1 MRFSALLRKELRE
14 SLPWMILAA
23 IIFLAIGGFVL
34 RAQAYHGRPN
44 WSYSGLSPGTA
55 VDSYQLTH
63 YYSPLAMI
71 GSLLLTTSIGLGL
84 VLAVRHFWIPHF
96 TRTWP
101 FLLHRSASR
110 QMILGAKLTAATVA
124 FVVSLGSVWIG
135 LYWYACR
142 PELFMIPPSVRI
154 FIEGWLFIM
163 FGLVAYLVAALVDLS
178 TARWY
183 TTKIFGLAFAT
194 VVIVASISQWR
205 LIWAFVVIII
215 GAVILLSQ
223 IIHTF
228 LNREF

>member
-1 MRFSALLRKELRE
+1 MRFLALLRKELRE
-14 SLPWMILAA
+14 SLPWMLLAA
-23 IIFLAIGGFVL
+23 IILLGIGGFGL
-34 RAQAYHGRPN
+34 RQSIIFGWQH
-44 WSYSGLSPGTA
+44 WSYRDFSPGTV
-55 VDSYQLTH
+55 VDTYQLTRF
-63 YYSPLAMI
+63 SPLRMT
-71 GSLLLTTSIGLGL
+71 GPWLLITSIGLGL

-101 FLLHRSASR
+101 FLLHRSVSR

-124 FVVSLGSVWIG
+124 FVVSLGSVWVG

-142 PELFMIPPSVRI
+142 PELCKVPPPVRI

-163 FGLVAYLVAALVDLS
+163 LGLVAYLGAALVNLS

-194 VVIVASISQWR
+194 VVIFMIILQWR
-205 LIWAFVVIII
+205 LSWAFAIVII
-215 GAVILLSQ
+215 GVVVLLSQ
-223 IIHTF
+223 IIDTF